1 MLIIC
6 NPCPCKFNG
15 IDGIK
20 SFVVKLIATE
30 LLWLPQIE
38 LFVCVPDVGI
48 VVNWIPP
55 DGWVDNFNDVV
66 SIIVA
71 CFDVSDRGI
80 VVLHCGLDECSLGEF
95 VEVRVI
101 TGEIVVVVGNDAG
114 IKLPIVVFGDDDV
127 AALDRELDEL

>member
-20 SFVVKLIATE
+20 SFVVKLIA
-30 LLWLPQIE
+30 WLPQIE
-38 LFVCVPDVGI
+38 LFVWVSVPDVGI
-48 VVNWIPP
+48 VVNCIPP

-66 SIIVA
+66 SIIDV
-71 CFDVSDRGI
+71 CFDVSARGI

-101 TGEIVVVVGNDAG
+101 TGEIVVVVGNDDG